1 MKFLQIGSST
11 AEDHLPQLTK
21 DSCAELVVL
30 VEPLKIHH
38 DKISQAYFGIPY
50 VILDCAVV
58 PNPIPSGK
66 IPFFFHMDD
75 CPNYPLS
82 SISEDHFF
90 QPRHGSLQKEKVVE
104 ISVPARTLSSILE
117 EFNLYRL
124 EYLMLDAEG
133 IDDRILYSLDWRKF
147 DIKQIYYEAVHIN
160 NLKLISF
167 LEPLGFSVTYGL
179 GPWGFDCLAIRP

>member
-1 MKFLQIGSST
+1 MKILQVGTST
-11 AEDHLPQLTK
+11 AEDHLPKLAK
-21 DSCAELVVL
+21 ENNAELVVL
-30 VEPLKIHH
+30 AEPLKIHH
-38 DKISQAYFGIPY
+38 GIISQTYFGIPH

-66 IPFFFHMDD
+66 IPFFFHIDD
-75 CPNYPLS
+75 GPNYPLS

-124 EYLMLDAEG
+124 DYLMLDSEG
-133 IDDRILYSLDWRKF
+133 IDDQILYSLDWRKF